1 MQQKGVHKLHQT
13 EKYQQIS
20 VLKSPSWQMVYNTRK
35 WKKKTS
41 IRISTEI
48 YARKKK
54 TLRIDESNYLEHQD
68 SKISQ
73 NNQFNTFRFL
83 LLPIHQSSNSN
94 ETIILDE
101 GLPFKNREHEHR
113 FVSEATVSLP
123 NESALNN
130 CASSNIKR
138 SHDPTYLQHQKFPV
152 CHYTGGTDRTSQ
164 IFGHNWP
171 AQFLGTKTLFQ
182 LVPNSKDIVQ

>member
-1 MQQKGVHKLHQT
+1 MSPQTTSNREIPTNLSAKITKLTDGVQYKKMKKN
-13 EKYQQIS
+13 EKKDFHPYKHWNIC
-20 VLKSPSWQMVYNTRK
+20 P
-35 WKKKTS
+35 
-41 IRISTEI
+41 
-48 YARKKK
+48 KKK

-83 LLPIHQSSNSN
+83 LLSIHQSSNSN

-101 GLPFKNREHEHR
+101 GLPFKNREHEHG

-138 SHDPTYLQHQKFPV
+138 SHDPTCPQHQKFPV
-152 CHYTGGTDRTSQ
+152 CHYTGGTNRTSQ

-171 AQFLGTKTLFQ
+171 AQFLWTKTLFQ

>member
-35 WKKKTS
+35 WKKKKKKKDFHPYKHWN
-41 IRISTEI
+41 ICP
-48 YARKKK
+48 KKK

-83 LLPIHQSSNSN
+83 LLSIHQSSNSN

-101 GLPFKNREHEHR
+101 GLPFKNREHEHG
-113 FVSEATVSLP
+113 FLSEATVSLP

-138 SHDPTYLQHQKFPV
+138 SHDPHMSTTPKISSLSLYRWNK
-152 CHYTGGTDRTSQ
+152 
-164 IFGHNWP
+164 
-171 AQFLGTKTLFQ
+171 
-182 LVPNSKDIVQ
+182 